1 MFLTA
6 SELSLFR
13 NYYARNWPLLSPAH
27 GFVTLALLMIVLG
40 INMLGNLNKPAT
52 SQKSLGLA
60 FWRIVIASGIVVFIM
75 GWVNLIASYVFRDR
89 ANEITARQVR
99 AHGAVA
105 VSMTPKAQS
114 VTSSTASAPELA
126 QTYINHGNNNPVTPT
141 KSSNNPFRILTGNN
155 TNADHRNSILP
166 SYHTASSSPA
176 PQGPPSPPYPQR
188 EPISPTSRYSR
199 ATACTRKKVFGLFSG
214 NKRDSLAPPLPVN
227 PQVQQNR
234 PMEISSP
241 MGVNPQFA
249 HLVQRPD
256 SALHPSRT
264 GESQAFRWKTSS

>member
-60 FWRIVIASGIVVFIM
+60 FWRVVIASGIIIFIM
-75 GWVNLIASYVFRDR
+75 GWINLVASYVFRDR
-89 ANEITARQVR
+89 NNGITARQVR

-105 VSMTPKAQS
+105 ASMTPKAQS
-114 VTSSTASAPELA
+114 VTSSTPSAPELA
-126 QTYINHGNNNPVTPT
+126 QTYINNPVTPT
-141 KSSNNPFRILTGNN
+141 KSSNPFRILTSE
-155 TNADHRNSILP
+155 RRQSILP
-166 SYHTASSSPA
+166 SYHTASSTPTA
-176 PQGPPSPPYPQR
+176 PSPPYPQR
-188 EPISPTSRYSR
+188 EPVSPTSRYSR
-199 ATACTRKKVFGLFSG
+199 ATACTRKKVFGLFGG
-214 NKRDSLAPPLPVN
+214 NRRDSLAPPLPVN
-227 PQVQQNR
+227 PQQQDR

>member
-13 NYYARNWPLLSPAH
+13 NYFARNWPLLSPAH
-27 GFVTLALLMIVLG
+27 GFVTLAMLMIVLG

-60 FWRIVIASGIVVFIM
+60 FWRVVIASGIVVFIM

-89 ANEITARQVR
+89 GNNITARQVR

-105 VSMTPKAQS
+105 ASMTPKAQS
-114 VTSSTASAPELA
+114 VVSSTPSAPELA
-126 QTYINHGNNNPVTPT
+126 QTYINANNTPVTPS
-141 KSSNNPFRILTGNN
+141 KSGNPFRFLSS
-155 TNADHRNSILP
+155 DRRQSILP
-166 SYHTASSSPA
+166 SYHTASSTPA
-176 PQGPPSPPYPQR
+176 PPSPPYQPR
-188 EPISPTSRYSR
+188 EPVSPTSRYSR
-199 ATACTRKKVFGLFSG
+199 ATACTRKKVFGLFG
-214 NKRDSLAPPLPVN
+214 TNKRESLAPPLPIN
-227 PQVQQNR
+227 PQQQNR

-241 MGVNPQFA
+241 IGVNPQFA

>member
-13 NYYARNWPLLSPAH
+13 NYYARNWPLISPAH

-60 FWRIVIASGIVVFIM
+60 FWRIVIASGIVVFVM

-89 ANEITARQVR
+89 SNGITARQVR

-105 VSMTPKAQS
+105 ASMTPKAQS
-114 VTSSTASAPELA
+114 VTSSTPSAPELA
-126 QTYINHGNNNPVTPT
+126 QTYINNPVTPT
-141 KSSNNPFRILTGNN
+141 KSSNPFRILT
-155 TNADHRNSILP
+155 TERRQSLLP
-166 SYHTASSSPA
+166 SYHAASASPA
-176 PQGPPSPPYPQR
+176 QPSPPYPQR
-188 EPISPTSRYSR
+188 DPVSPTSRYSR
-199 ATACTRKKVFGLFSG
+199 ATACTRKQVFGLFGGG
-214 NKRDSLAPPLPVN
+214 NKRESLAPPLPVN
-227 PQVQQNR
+227 PQVQDR

-264 GESQAFRWKTSS
+264 GESQAFRWKTGS